1 MYLQGMKDNRARP
14 FRKAEHG
21 CVVRLLFR
29 ALIVRLKSL
38 RLAFKIGYVVLP
50 TTIELFSDNGFR
62 GMNDNVS
69 GRNYFKGNLS
79 M

>member
-21 CVVRLLFR
+21 CVRLLFR

-38 RLAFKIGYVVLP
+38 RVAFKIGYVVLP
-50 TTIELFSDNGFR
+50 YCDRIIFLIMALEA
-62 GMNDNVS
+62 
-69 GRNYFKGNLS
+69 
-79 M
+79 